1 MTRRNDHS
9 FGMDPGKRRKRKRED
24 DIISSEG
31 VQKDVHED
39 THISTTE
46 GAVLLKPT
54 TDGFLKANAPSL
66 QQDASKDLMRMSR
79 SIRARKTKAKNK
91 SGLKQKVNKRTS
103 VLDVTDEST
112 HRYSKRVRKQAKARS
127 ALLSLHNLAESLH
140 KNKETRMGI
149 TTEKIFAHHATINM
163 VDGEYNDTH
172 PLAFA
177 AGGLG
182 PNPNILNHSEAMAAV
197 DKVNFEE
204 SMTEEMEK
212 CFDNSIYE
220 IVNFHQYQS

>member
-1 MTRRNDHS
+1 M
-9 FGMDPGKRRKRKRED
+9 
-24 DIISSEG
+24 
-31 VQKDVHED
+31 
-39 THISTTE
+39 
-46 GAVLLKPT
+46 
-54 TDGFLKANAPSL
+54 
-66 QQDASKDLMRMSR
+66 
-79 SIRARKTKAKNK
+79 
-91 SGLKQKVNKRTS
+91 
-103 VLDVTDEST
+103 LDVTDEST

-212 CFDNSIYE
+212 CFDNNIYE
-220 IVNFHQYQS
+220 IVKRSSVPELKSILKAVLSYRRK